1 MYYLF
6 LKIIKLDIYFYLS
19 EKYTVG
25 PWETQRWGVPTP
37 HTVENAY
44 NFLFAQSLTTNSTT
58 VDQKPYWV
66 HKQY

>member
-19 EKYTVG
+19 EKYG
-25 PWETQRWGVPTP
+25 PWETQRLGVPTP

-44 NFLFAQSLTTNSTT
+44 NFLIHPKLN
-58 VDQKPYWV
+58 Y
-66 HKQY
+66 